1 MRNLFILTAVTLC
14 LSVLAD
20 DVSRHWG
27 AYKKAL
33 RGKDYPAAVEALRKL
48 AQTNT
53 KKAADKI
60 LRLAEDEGIPQEVY
74 EGALEALGI
83 FSSEDVLSYIAEKAL
98 SKRTN
103 KPLRISLARAL
114 PNAPSEKVFQMLIR
128 FLEDEEP
135 AVVREAI
142 EALKVRGDARA
153 VDALIALVERVEET
167 KGLEWEAAQH
177 ALRELTNCDKDLI
190 AAIDWRNWWNGRGKK
205 PVPKKRPDEK
215 IGKLKKKLAET
226 TVTLGMN
233 DAPLKDVVD
242 VLSKISGVRIVID
255 EGVNENSPVTLQAKD
270 MPLVE
275 ALRLLIEQ
283 ADIDYKVKK
292 DGVHIVKFVPKKRE
306 EGRILEKFRTD
317 APTFFG
323 SEITSKRVIF
333 ILDVSGSMA
342 EGSPPRIELVK
353 KELKSVIEKLS
364 PAVKFNII
372 AFGSKVLVWSRKKM
386 VKATDAAKKKAKK
399 FVDSF
404 EASGLT
410 HTDEALK
417 AAFAVEDVDTIYL
430 LSDGA
435 PYRAEHGES
444 LSISFIESILEWT
457 AKANRFR
464 RIRIHTLGFEEI
476 AGQQGGQIC
485 VDFLK
490 RLAEDSG
497 GRFTNIK

>member
-1 MRNLFILTAVTLC
+1 MRNLFILAAVLLC
-14 LSVLAD
+14 SSVFAD
-20 DVSRHWG
+20 DVSRHWS

-33 RGKDYPAAVEALRKL
+33 REKDYPAAVEALRKL

-53 KKAADKI
+53 KKAADRI
-60 LRLAEDEGIPQEVY
+60 MRLVQDDDIPQEVY

-83 FSSEDVLSYIAEKAL
+83 FSAEDVLSYIAEKAL

-114 PNAPSEKVFQMLIR
+114 PKAPSEKVFQMLIQ

-142 EALKVRGDARA
+142 EALRIRGDARA
-153 VDALIALVERVEET
+153 VDALIALVERVEQT
-167 KGLEWEAAQH
+167 KGLEWEAAQY

-190 AAIDWRNWWNGRGKK
+190 AAIDWRNWWNARGKK
-205 PVPKKRPDEK
+205 PVPEKKPDEK
-215 IGKLKKKLAET
+215 IEELKKKLEET
-226 TVTLGMN
+226 PITLGMN
-233 DAPLKDVVD
+233 DAPLKDVID
-242 VLSKISGVRIVID
+242 VLSKMSGVRIVID
-255 EGVNENSPVTLQAKD
+255 EGVNKERPVTLQVKD
-270 MPLVE
+270 LPLAD
-275 ALRLLIEQ
+275 ALRLLTEQ
-283 ADIDYKVKK
+283 ADIDYKLKK
-292 DGVHIVKFVPKKRE
+292 DGVHIVKFVPNRKQDK
-306 EGRILEKFRTD
+306 ILKKFRTD
-317 APTFFG
+317 IPTFFG
-323 SEITSKRVIF
+323 REITSKRVMF
-333 ILDVSGSMA
+333 VLDVSGSMM
-342 EGSPPRIELVK
+342 EGSPPRINLVK
-353 KELKSVIEKLS
+353 EELKKVIEKLS
-364 PAVKFNII
+364 SETKFNII
-372 AFGSKVLVWSRKKM
+372 AFGSKVLVWSKKKM
-386 VKATDAAKKKAKK
+386 VQATDAAKKKAKK

-417 AAFAVEDVDTIYL
+417 AAFAVKDVDTIYL

-476 AGQQGGQIC
+476 AEQQGGQIC

-490 RLAEDSG
+490 RLAKDSG
-497 GRFTNIK
+497 GKFTNIK